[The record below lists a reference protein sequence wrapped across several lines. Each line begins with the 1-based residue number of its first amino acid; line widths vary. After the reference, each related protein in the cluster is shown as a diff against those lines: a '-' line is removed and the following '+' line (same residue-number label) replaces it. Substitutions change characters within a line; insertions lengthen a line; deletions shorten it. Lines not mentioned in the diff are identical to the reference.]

1 MYMEK
6 LANLHNGHVG
16 RTPAVFANIVYI
28 GKINKNQIVVVS
40 MYKHKKPASQLIPYV
55 PIDPICP
62 NLVSLIQNSEFFS
75 NL

>member
-28 GKINKNQIVVVS
+28 GKINKNQIVVS
-40 MYKHKKPASQLIPYV
+40 MYKHKKPASQYYV

-62 NLVSLIQNSEFFS
+62 NLVSLIQSSEFFF